1 MSYHSELRARLKN
14 VRSELNVS
22 HILFMFT
29 FVLLLGI
36 IIARKE

>member
-14 VRSELNVS
+14 VRSELTILQ
-22 HILFMFT
+22 ILFMFT
-29 FVLLLGI
+29 FVLFVGI